1 MNATTG
7 QVLEMLM
14 TEEQPKKNN
23 MKEKEDIDEN
33 IAKEELESA
42 TGGTEETDWERQRRE
57 RLERPGKLKRI
68 RAFPR
73 LY

>member
-42 TGGTEETDWERQRRE
+42 TGGTEETD
-57 RLERPGKLKRI
+57 
-68 RAFPR
+68 
-73 LY
+73 